1 MTHTGSDRLQAGDP
15 EASSL
20 AKLEQGSSYTDAC
33 LAGGGREG
41 GVGRLNGKGAVSA
54 PKKDIRAWKAPG
66 MSGCGAG
73 WGGGTM
79 ERLEG
84 GSCRSLDSVID
95 KYFN

>member
-1 MTHTGSDRLQAGDP
+1 MQAGDP

-73 WGGGTM
+73 WGGGHYG
-79 ERLEG
+79 EIRRRKLQV
-84 GSCRSLDSVID
+84 SRFSH
-95 KYFN
+95 